1 MTGTPPA
8 SAKDFYSL
16 QWSQCYLIPILTTR
30 RKLRI
35 FMLLLRDM
43 LYNDAIPVLEM
54 PELYKS
60 LTQNLMSEFVSSH
73 FPVFPA
79 PPSSST
85 CSSTL
90 SSQILHGLLAR
101 SNFLALHHTPI
112 KIPETFSVVRTV
124 VILPNLS
131 PCTKRFSTLSTL
143 SHLRLF
149 AVNSIFAKLTK
160 RRTSDEHRELL
171 SQISP
176 RLFNNA
182 DRSYCPMEGV
192 NSQS

>member
-1 MTGTPPA
+1 
-8 SAKDFYSL
+8 
-16 QWSQCYLIPILTTR
+16 
-30 RKLRI
+30 
-35 FMLLLRDM
+35 M

-112 KIPETFSVVRTV
+112 KVPETFSCKGIETYKDVQMKKFGGIPKEFFV
-124 VILPNLS
+124 
-131 PCTKRFSTLSTL
+131 F
-143 SHLRLF
+143 
-149 AVNSIFAKLTK
+149 
-160 RRTSDEHRELL
+160 
-171 SQISP
+171 
-176 RLFNNA
+176 
-182 DRSYCPMEGV
+182 GG
-192 NSQS
+192 